1 MSQRLFQDLPDSQ
14 LSPCVYLVSVVV
26 ARVVKVVADAEK
38 VICFTLKLKQARKS
52 SEDTQVAAYARF
64 EKVWAG

>member
-38 VICFTLKLKQARKS
+38 VICFTLKLKKFICITLKL
-52 SEDTQVAAYARF
+52 EKLMRF
-64 EKVWAG
+64 F

>member
-38 VICFTLKLKQARKS
+38 VICFTLKLEKL
-52 SEDTQVAAYARF
+52 TRF
-64 EKVWAG
+64 F